1 MKKKN
6 MTFPDSVSTAS
17 RTARP
22 SPSREDIARRAEA
35 LWVQKGCPVDSD
47 EQIWLEAERQLK
59 AGSGT
64 GQNGG
69 EPAEALPLSRLNLNS
84 DEVMS
89 ELGELFPERSSGKE
103 TTSL

>member
-6 MTFPDSVSTAS
+6 ATSLGSVSTAS
-17 RTARP
+17 RAARTAP
-22 SPSREDIARRAEA
+22 TREEITRRAES
-35 LWVQKGCPVDSD
+35 LWVQKGCPVDCD

-59 AGSGT
+59 AGT
-64 GQNGG
+64 RTAQNGG
-69 EPAEALPLSRLNLNS
+69 EPDEPLPLSRLNLNS